1 MAAKPT
7 AAPDYLTLPPYALLV
22 ADALTDAA
30 DTMEKHSI
38 EVGQQRVMAPLVQML
53 KRAGNQTRA
62 YAEDEP
68 QA

>member
-7 AAPDYLTLPPYALLV
+7 ATPDYLTLPPYALLV
-22 ADALTDAA
+22 ADVLSDGA
-30 DTMEKHSI
+30 DIMEKHSI

-53 KRAGNQTRA
+53 KRAANQTRA
-62 YAEDEP
+62 FAEDEP